1 MYFISTQHEV
11 GFCNLFL
18 EINRVE
24 LSNVFEYQPRAVK
37 MLEKL
42 VALFANNSCSACE
55 LQ

>member
-37 MLEKL
+37 MFGRTGCVFRE
-42 VALFANNSCSACE
+42 
-55 LQ
+55 